1 MLELFRKDQP
11 LGYIF
16 LLIYTILLRVPTFI
30 SETNWSPLAS
40 SAFSDL
46 VYNLT
51 GYTSL
56 GAQITGTVLIFI
68 HAVIIN
74 FMVAENRITRD
85 NSLFPGLFY
94 VLFSTLL
101 PDFNYL
107 SPALMA
113 NTFIILA
120 LYNIFNSYK
129 KSGNS
134 GEVFNAGIFIGVS
147 MLFDFSYVVFL
158 VCGFVG
164 LLIVRSFRLVER
176 IQYLVGFMI
185 PVFLGGTYYFWMGH
199 INDFFLTFTTNIKW
213 LDWAGNVNNLLFLKV
228 GILCFLMLFVIFNY
242 SNYGKKNNVHAMRKV
257 DVLFWFLIFPLVTF
271 LFQSGIRLDHALI
284 TAAPMGILLGF
295 SVLNIQNKM
304 ISEVVHLVLIS
315 ISLLFQYILL

>member
-1 MLELFRKDQP
+1 VLELFRKDQP

-16 LLIYTILLRVPTFI
+16 LLFYTILLRVPTFI

-164 LLIVRSFRLVER
+164 LLIVRSFRFVER

-199 INDFFLTFTTNIKW
+199 LNDFFLTFTTNIKW

-304 ISEVVHLVLIS
+304 IAEVVHLVLIS